1 MQCIWSSASQCL
13 KLFKGIQHTN
23 KMVNLT
29 FDENGLH
36 IMTMDTPKLSL
47 VKLHVEPGDFEEYR
61 CTMSTTLGVY
71 TEGLTNI
78 LQKAKKHKLIWS
90 SSNDTELR
98 IAFVQEDQKTEFTM
112 RTIDI
117 EEDLLDVPELQ
128 DDVALRVPREVL
140 QQWLDTMLM
149 SKDDVRFMVQN
160 NQITLQSTSTELG
173 TISHSEP
180 IPSDRVQMGAFRN
193 AVDMSLSTYAC
204 KSLVMFAAMGGDNC
218 FLGLSNEQPSRIKVG
233 MGDDS
238 YVSLYVA
245 PKISEDD

>member
-1 MQCIWSSASQCL
+1 
-13 KLFKGIQHTN
+13 
-23 KMVNLT
+23 MVNLT

-36 IMTMDTPKLSL
+36 IMSMDTPKLSL
-47 VKLHVEPGDFEEYR
+47 VKLLVEPGDFEEYR
-61 CTMSTTLGVY
+61 CTTPTTLGVY

-78 LQKAKKHKLIWS
+78 LQKAKKHTLIWS

-98 IAFVQEDQKTEFTM
+98 IAFVQDEQKTEFTM

-117 EEDLLDVPELQ
+117 EEDHLDIPELQ

-160 NQITLQSTSTELG
+160 NSITLQSTSIELG

-180 IPSDRVQMGAFRN
+180 IPSDRVHVGQFRN
-193 AVDMSLSTYAC
+193 AVNMSLSTYAC
-204 KSLVMFAAMGGDNC
+204 KSLAMFAAMGAANC
-218 FLGLSNEQPSRIKVG
+218 FLGLSNEQPSRIKVAL
-233 MGDDS
+233 GDDS
-238 YVSLYVA
+238 CVSLYVA
-245 PKISEDD
+245 PKISED

>member
-1 MQCIWSSASQCL
+1 
-13 KLFKGIQHTN
+13 
-23 KMVNLT
+23 
-29 FDENGLH
+29 
-36 IMTMDTPKLSL
+36 
-47 VKLHVEPGDFEEYR
+47 
-61 CTMSTTLGVY
+61 
-71 TEGLTNI
+71 
-78 LQKAKKHKLIWS
+78 
-90 SSNDTELR
+90 
-98 IAFVQEDQKTEFTM
+98 M

-149 SKDDVRFMVQN
+149 SKDDVRFIVQN